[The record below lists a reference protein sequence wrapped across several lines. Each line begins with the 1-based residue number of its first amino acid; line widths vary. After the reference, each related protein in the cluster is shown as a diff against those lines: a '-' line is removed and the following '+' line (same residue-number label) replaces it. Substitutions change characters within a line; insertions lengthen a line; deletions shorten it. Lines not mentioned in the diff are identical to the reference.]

1 MAADTPVKLTAR
13 EKQVVR
19 LISLGCTMDETGAI
33 LGLSPSTID
42 NHKTRVMTKLG
53 TNKITLLVRL
63 ALKMRISTLKDK
75 LTTAEKR
82 KSGRKNDGW
91 N

>member
-1 MAADTPVKLTAR
+1 MAADTPAKLTDR

-19 LISLGCTMDETGAI
+19 LISLGCTMKEAAAI

-42 NHKTRVMTKLG
+42 NHKTRVMAKLG

-75 LTTAEKR
+75 LTTSEKR

>member
-1 MAADTPVKLTAR
+1 MADSTPAKLTDR

-19 LISLGCTMDETGAI
+19 LISLGCTMEEAGAI

-42 NHKTRVMTKLG
+42 NHKTRVMAKLG
-53 TNKITLLVRL
+53 TNKITLLTRL
-63 ALKMRISTLKDK
+63 ALKMRISTLKDT

>member
-1 MAADTPVKLTAR
+1 
-13 EKQVVR
+13 
-19 LISLGCTMDETGAI
+19 LIVTSM
-33 LGLSPSTID
+33 S
-42 NHKTRVMTKLG
+42 
-53 TNKITLLVRL
+53 
-63 ALKMRISTLKDK
+63 DK

>member
-1 MAADTPVKLTAR
+1 MAADSPVRLTAR

-19 LISLGCTMDETGAI
+19 LISLGCTMDETAAI

-42 NHKTRVMTKLG
+42 NHKTRVMAKLG

-75 LTTAEKR
+75 LTTSEKR

>member
-1 MAADTPVKLTAR
+1 MAAGTPAKLTDR

-19 LISLGCTMDETGAI
+19 LISLGCTMEEAAAI

-42 NHKTRVMTKLG
+42 NHKTRVMAKLG
-53 TNKITLLVRL
+53 TNKITLLTRL
-63 ALKMRISTLKDK
+63 ALKMRISTLKDT
-75 LTTAEKR
+75 LTNSEKR
-82 KSGRKNDGW
+82 KSGRRNDGW